1 MASLSEADRRVT
13 SAASASALATG
24 VLFARLRTDCGQD
37 WDSYTRHPF
46 LRELAA
52 GTLPAASFRS
62 YLVQDYLFLIQYA
75 RAYALAAFK
84 DPDLEGMRRSTR
96 LLSDLL
102 DTEIALHIAYCRTWG
117 LSEADLQNEPESLE
131 LLAYTRF
138 LLDCGQ
144 RGDILDLLVSL
155 SACLVG
161 YAEIGLRL
169 LGDPA
174 TCRQGN
180 PYLPWIETYGGASYV
195 QLANEGVLRLDALAR
210 SHGADARYP
219 MLLRSFRTTA
229 RLEAAFW
236 TAGQQALHPSMDP
249 GRA

>member
-1 MASLSEADRRVT
+1 LTEA
-13 SAASASALATG
+13 ANAPALAAG
-24 VLFARLRTDCGQD
+24 ALFARLRADCGPE
-37 WDSYTRHPF
+37 WEAYTRHPF

-84 DPDLEGMRRSTR
+84 DPDLAGMRRSAR

-102 DTEIALHIAYCRTWG
+102 DTEIALHIGYCREWG
-117 LSEADLQNEPESLE
+117 LDEADLQREPESLE

-144 RGDILDLLVSL
+144 RGDILDLLVAL

-169 LGDPA
+169 LADPA

-180 PYLPWIETYGGASYV
+180 PYLPWIETYGGPDYV
-195 QLANEGVLRLDALAR
+195 QLANEGALRLDELAR

-219 MLLRSFRTTA
+219 MLLGHFRTTV

-236 TAGQQALHPSMDP
+236 TAGSRSGQLIDLAL
-249 GRA
+249 A